1 MKPTKL
7 YIIVLGACLAGYI
20 WLGFQTY
27 LPSDKVGLCL
37 IKQSTNIPCPS
48 CGTSRS
54 ILSISKGEFSDALMW
69 NPLGYISLLIMIISP
84 LWILID
90 WLSNKTTFFKAY
102 QNIEIQLKKP
112 IIYIP
117 SIILILSNW
126 IWNILKGL

>member
-7 YIIVLGACLAGYI
+7 YIIVLVTCLAGYI
-20 WLGFQTY
+20 WLGLQTY

-54 ILSISKGEFSDALMW
+54 ILSISKGEFSKALLL
-69 NPLGYISLLIMIISP
+69 NPLGYISLFIMLFSPFWII
-84 LWILID
+84 ID
-90 WLSNKTTFFKAY
+90 WVSGRTTFFKAY
-102 QNIEIQLKKP
+102 QNIENQFKKP

-117 SIILILSNW
+117 SIILILANW

>member
-7 YIIVLGACLAGYI
+7 YIIVIGACMAGYI
-20 WLGFQTY
+20 WLGFQSC
-27 LPSDKVGLCL
+27 LPSDEVGLCL

-54 ILSISKGEFSDALMW
+54 ILSISKGDFHKAFLW
-69 NPLGYISLLIMIISP
+69 NPLGYLSLFIMLISP
-84 LWILID
+84 FWILMD
-90 WLSNKTTFFKAY
+90 WISNKTTFFKAY
-102 QNIEIQLKKP
+102 QYIENQFKKP

-117 SIILILSNW
+117 SIVLILANW

>member
-1 MKPTKL
+1 MKPIKL

-20 WLGFQTY
+20 WLGIQNN
-27 LPSDKVGLCL
+27 LPSDKVGICL

-54 ILSISKGEFSDALMW
+54 ILSISHGEFSEALLW

-90 WLSNKTTFFKAY
+90 WFSNKTTFFKAY
-102 QNIEIQLKKP
+102 QNIEYQFKKP

-117 SIILILSNW
+117 SIILILANW

>member
-1 MKPTKL
+1 M
-7 YIIVLGACLAGYI
+7 AGYI
-20 WLGFQTY
+20 WLGLQTY

-54 ILSISKGEFSDALMW
+54 ILSICKGEFSQALQW
-69 NPLGYISLLIMIISP
+69 NPLGYISLFITLISP
-84 LWILID
+84 FWILLD
-90 WLSNKTTFFKAY
+90 WVSNKTTFFKAY
-102 QNIEIQLKKP
+102 KNIEIQLKKP

-117 SIILILSNW
+117 SIILVLANW